1 MKNLRLIF
9 TICLAVSATSLVAQS
24 RHYNSQTLGMGRGG
38 TAFIDGYH
46 ANFLNPANLMINNT
60 GRKPK
65 NSIGIGGGI
74 GFSAGGTLL
83 NQRVYEDYLTK
94 GYTIADNVAGQSAT
108 LRTDML
114 NDWFGSN
121 AENTR
126 EVSFG
131 LQVVPFGF
139 SHRGENTAFS
149 VATRVRTL
157 NDFSINKGFA
167 ELAFYG
173 FDSQKF
179 GDPVPVNFTNT
190 VLSYAEIS
198 VGYAMKLPIPFTG
211 MIEKLPFIN
220 GVNVYA
226 GVAPKYIVGLQSM
239 DFDFN
244 STLEVNNA
252 LAPGGASVIHDFNY
266 TLSTYGDLSKELSAY
281 AAEHQLDPEAKLD
294 LDYDGSDVGNVG
306 SGFGVDLGLTAEVD
320 VSLPALGFLGKR
332 QVLRLGMS
340 LTDLG
345 SVTYD
350 SSPSE
355 ISASDTFTFDGD
367 IGEKQVDDYF
377 NDLADSLQNQVY
389 GGFSALQT
397 DAKKYTLPGM
407 YNFGAA
413 LTLGKLTTTLDY
425 GVGFNDLGRN
435 TKVSRANLGLEYR
448 LFNFIP
454 LRFGTRIGGESA
466 ATYSAGFG
474 FDFRF
479 LDFTFAASTV
489 KSGSDG
495 GSSYGVAMSGLV
507 IRF

>member
-1 MKNLRLIF
+1 MKILRLILTLCF
-9 TICLAVSATSLVAQS
+9 VFSAASLMAQS

-114 NDWFGSN
+114 NDWFGSS

-131 LQVVPFGF
+131 LQIVPFGF
-139 SHRGENTAFS
+139 SHRGKNSAFS

-244 STLEVNNA
+244 STLQVNSSA
-252 LAPGGASVIHDFNY
+252 VIHDFNY
-266 TLSTYGDLSKELSAY
+266 TLTSFGDLSEELSAY
-281 AAEHQLDPEAKLD
+281 AAEHQLDPDAKLD
-294 LDYDGSDVGNVG
+294 LNYDGSDIGNLG

-350 SSPSE
+350 ASPSQ
-355 ISASDTFTFDGD
+355 ITASDRFTLDGN
-367 IGEKQVDDYF
+367 IGDKTVGDYF
-377 NDLADSLQNQVY
+377 DDLSDSLQNDVY
-389 GGFSALQT
+389 GGFAALQT
-397 DAKKYTLPGM
+397 EAKKYSLPGM

-479 LDFTFAASTV
+479 FDFTFAASTV